1 MGHFSQPL
9 RIRLQSWGAV
19 GDPIWRAAGEPALS
33 CTTLSD
39 GAQRQWLQ
47 DLGFRQATAGRVQ
60 PKLGL
65 RPEGKACSC
74 PAQVAL
80 NPDPRGR
87 GPARE
92 AAWPLPPESSGR
104 GAALRKRSSLKPRS
118 WLRAGPFVPLC
129 QENFQPNLRA
139 AGAVLCSELCLLC
152 VVFTPWTSELT
163 RRGGAGRRPPGVW
176 LQAIFRVSRVKGLH
190 GTSPRPGPAGRDLHP
205 PC

>member
-80 NPDPRGR
+80 NPDPWG
-87 GPARE
+87 
-92 AAWPLPPESSGR
+92 
-104 GAALRKRSSLKPRS
+104 
-118 WLRAGPFVPLC
+118 
-129 QENFQPNLRA
+129 
-139 AGAVLCSELCLLC
+139 
-152 VVFTPWTSELT
+152 
-163 RRGGAGRRPPGVW
+163 
-176 LQAIFRVSRVKGLH
+176 
-190 GTSPRPGPAGRDLHP
+190 
-205 PC
+205 

>member
-65 RPEGKACSC
+65 RPGGKACSC
-74 PAQVAL
+74 PH
-80 NPDPRGR
+80 R
-87 GPARE
+87 
-92 AAWPLPPESSGR
+92 WPSTQIP
-104 GAALRKRSSLKPRS
+104 GAE
-118 WLRAGPFVPLC
+118 G
-129 QENFQPNLRA
+129 QQ
-139 AGAVLCSELCLLC
+139 G
-152 VVFTPWTSELT
+152 
-163 RRGGAGRRPPGVW
+163 RPPG
-176 LQAIFRVSRVKGLH
+176 R
-190 GTSPRPGPAGRDLHP
+190 SPRSPAGAGLLSGSGAP
-205 PC
+205 